1 MQIQKSKK
9 GFRMESLSGLAVV
22 FLVLAVTLG
31 ISGTILDSIQAG
43 QTTDS
48 VAYNATAEGL
58 SAVATFSD
66 WLPTLATIAVA
77 AVVIGVIGYFYM
89 KRQY

>member
-1 MQIQKSKK
+1 MKLFNNKK
-9 GFRMESLSGLAVV
+9 GFQMESLSGLAVV

-43 QTTDS
+43 QAEDS
-48 VAYNATAEGL
+48 VAYNATGEGL
-58 SAVATFSD
+58 SAISTFAD

-77 AVVIGVIGYFYM
+77 AVVIGVIGFFYL
-89 KRQY
+89 KRQ

>member
-1 MQIQKSKK
+1 MKLFNNKK
-9 GFRMESLSGLAVV
+9 GFQMESLSGLAVV

-43 QTTDS
+43 QTADS
-48 VAYNATAEGL
+48 VAYNATGEGL
-58 SAVATFSD
+58 TAIATFAD

-77 AVVIGVIGYFYM
+77 AVVIGVIGFFYL
-89 KRQY
+89 KRQ